1 MERCHVLTTT
11 IVVTTISFLFT
22 APASRAQAHT
32 KSVRSL
38 QPVPHSNQE
47 ITRARTM
54 MRYEQVVRDFLSTI
68 GTQAQAPLE
77 ALSTDTILAFKERWL
92 PGPVPTDREPDD
104 KDLEAPV

>member
-47 ITRARTM
+47 IARARTM

-77 ALSTDTILAFKERWL
+77 ALSTDTILAFRERWL
-92 PGPVPTDREPDD
+92 SGAGAHGP
-104 KDLEAPV
+104 